1 MKKFLSILVIIFF
14 WFNNTLAEIVD
25 LEKCMVVDNDRNIV
39 WTEERYNKL
48 NTYILIPKDL
58 FKQNYKNWGLVLEG
72 KDYWKRIIQK
82 TRGNLISVSPYYK
95 YPQKFFD
102 AVKSYNF
109 KKVQLRSKNIY
120 SIDTNSGFITHLV
133 VLTDDGVDLRKAE
146 YLSDGDTFSFMY
158 KKNSIKKLYIDTY
171 LNSNIIAHHYYDFYT
186 DVSQINR
193 KQPIVIDLEKSL
205 IIEEFSDGHVTKT
218 ICKPLSFSSNDTQEA
233 KSSSG
238 SAFFINNRGNL
249 LTNNHVVDGCKS
261 LSVIYKNEEFKAKL
275 IAKDKTLDL
284 ALLKAEVSPQTF
296 INFSNYNPKK
306 LQTIYVAGYP
316 FGKGLSDDLK
326 ISSGIISSLKGLKDN
341 SNELQIDAAIN
352 KGNSGGPIVGEGGEL
367 IAIAVSGLG
376 KEMSEGINFGIKSSA
391 VLNFLGANNIDPTRV
406 NRSTLNKDKLL
417 KILEESTLFISCIH

>member
-146 YLSDGDTFSFMY
+146 YLSDGDTFSLC
-158 KKNSIKKLYIDTY
+158 IKKI
-171 LNSNIIAHHYYDFYT
+171 
-186 DVSQINR
+186 R
-193 KQPIVIDLEKSL
+193 
-205 IIEEFSDGHVTKT
+205 
-218 ICKPLSFSSNDTQEA
+218 
-233 KSSSG
+233 
-238 SAFFINNRGNL
+238 
-249 LTNNHVVDGCKS
+249 
-261 LSVIYKNEEFKAKL
+261 
-275 IAKDKTLDL
+275 
-284 ALLKAEVSPQTF
+284 
-296 INFSNYNPKK
+296 
-306 LQTIYVAGYP
+306 
-316 FGKGLSDDLK
+316 
-326 ISSGIISSLKGLKDN
+326 
-341 SNELQIDAAIN
+341 
-352 KGNSGGPIVGEGGEL
+352 
-367 IAIAVSGLG
+367 
-376 KEMSEGINFGIKSSA
+376 
-391 VLNFLGANNIDPTRV
+391 
-406 NRSTLNKDKLL
+406 
-417 KILEESTLFISCIH
+417 

>member
-1 MKKFLSILVIIFF
+1 MKKILSILVIIFF

-25 LEKCMVVDNDRNIV
+25 LEKCMVVDDDRNIV

-58 FKQNYKNWGLVLEG
+58 FKQNYKNWGLVLDG

-82 TRGNLISVSPYYK
+82 TDGNLISVSPYKK

-120 SIDTNSGFITHLV
+120 SINTNSGFITHLK
-133 VLTDDGVDLRKAE
+133 VLTDEGVDLQKAQ
-146 YLSDGDTFSFMY
+146 YLNDGDTFSFMY
-158 KKNSIKKLYIDTY
+158 KKNTIEKLYIDTY
-171 LNSNIIAHHYYDFYT
+171 LNTNIIAHRYYDFYT

-205 IIEEFSDGHVTKT
+205 ITEEFSSGHITKT
-218 ICKPLSFSSNDTQEA
+218 ICKPLSFSSDDTQEA

-238 SAFFINNRGNL
+238 SAFFINNNGNL

-261 LSVIYKNEEFKAKL
+261 LSIVYKNKEHKAKL

-326 ISSGIISSLKGLKDN
+326 ISSGIISSLKGLQDN

-391 VLNFLGANNIDPTRV
+391 VLNFLGANNIDPSRA
-406 NRSTLNKDKLL
+406 NRTTLNKDKLL
-417 KILEESTLFISCIH
+417 KILEESTLFISCIY